1 MHNRSCSLQKVAS
14 QSQVRRDKAAS
25 ESPQTEVVGGHR
37 KELRWVEHGVSWL
50 DGVEEKRVLVWADH
64 GVQETWFCIV
74 SGSQNDSIAS
84 ISQGG

>member
-1 MHNRSCSLQKVAS
+1 MWAGQR
-14 QSQVRRDKAAS
+14 
-25 ESPQTEVVGGHR
+25 T
-37 KELRWVEHGVSWL
+37 HGVSWL